1 MQAGRTLG
9 HELSM
14 INCEQAENLFEPY
27 LTDELAPSL
36 VAELDAHRLEC
47 DSCRRHL
54 TLMEACG
61 NVVRLDTNE
70 PHISED
76 FTDRLMAIM
85 NQDPARR
92 GWLQIDRRL
101 KIVGVLLGTAATIAL
116 LVTLYPKDAP
126 RVLGKQDQPITAQT
140 VSTARLLMGLPVDLL
155 FDATDS
161 FSSSIELGHYGIN
174 HLSSQG
180 SAQDEALPAN
190 YPAFP
195 LPPAQTEPQLDVIEL
210 LPDLDDGA
218 ELM

>member
-1 MQAGRTLG
+1 
-9 HELSM
+9 M
-14 INCEQAENLFEPY
+14 INCEQAEHLFDSY
-27 LTDELAPSL
+27 LNDELAPSL
-36 VAELDAHRLEC
+36 VTELDAHRLEC
-47 DSCRRHL
+47 DSCRQHL

-85 NQDPARR
+85 NQNHSRR
-92 GWLQIDRRL
+92 GWLQVDRRM
-101 KIVGVLLGTAATIAL
+101 KIVGVLLGTAAAVAL
-116 LVTLYPKDAP
+116 LVTLYP
-126 RVLGKQDQPITAQT
+126 GKSQPIPTSVAGEKSPPITTHT

-190 YPAFP
+190 YPTFP
-195 LPPAQTEPQLDVIEL
+195 LPPAQAEPQLDVIEL

>member
-1 MQAGRTLG
+1 
-9 HELSM
+9 M
-14 INCEQAENLFEPY
+14 INCEQAEHLFDPY
-27 LTDELAPSL
+27 LNDELAPSL
-36 VAELDAHRLEC
+36 VTELDAHRLEC
-47 DSCRRHL
+47 GACRQHL

-70 PHISED
+70 PRISED

-85 NQDPARR
+85 NQDHPRR
-92 GWLQIDRRL
+92 GWMQIDRRM
-101 KIVGVLLGTAATIAL
+101 KIVGALLGMAATIAL
-116 LVTLYPKDAP
+116 VVTLYP
-126 RVLGKQDQPITAQT
+126 GKPQPIPRSVAGEKSPPITTHT

-174 HLSSQG
+174 HLSSRG
-180 SAQDEALPAN
+180 STQDEALPAN
-190 YPAFP
+190 YPTFP
-195 LPPAQTEPQLDVIEL
+195 LPPTQAEPQLDIIEL